1 MLVVAISAQPQN
13 IHLVM
18 PPKDCCINT
27 QIPMYRCLEN
37 SPRQCSG
44 YLWWCATVL
53 HGPSFENR
61 ISLSVFAVSNFY
73 RHCGFI
79 DAHQQCWNIF
89 RMFTTLLHHAS
100 CDGATVSYRLGVTV
114 SCRLGATVSYLLGAT
129 LSYRLGAIGPRF
141 WTIFVYPLT
150 FLVGPKVFSGK
161 TSLLNSVQWSGRAH
175 VGQIPETKPYSYQTL
190 LLATAD
196 FLNAF

>member
-1 MLVVAISAQPQN
+1 M
-13 IHLVM
+13 
-18 PPKDCCINT
+18 
-27 QIPMYRCLEN
+27 
-37 SPRQCSG
+37 
-44 YLWWCATVL
+44 L

-129 LSYRLGAIGPRF
+129 LSYRLGAIGPRLSQNAP
-141 WTIFVYPLT
+141 TPL
-150 FLVGPKVFSGK
+150 LP
-161 TSLLNSVQWSGRAH
+161 
-175 VGQIPETKPYSYQTL
+175 L
-190 LLATAD
+190 LLLTVLDWARPCWTD
-196 FLNAF
+196 SRNQTILLPNPTLGNRRSWLFEIIFWI

>member
-1 MLVVAISAQPQN
+1 M
-13 IHLVM
+13 
-18 PPKDCCINT
+18 
-27 QIPMYRCLEN
+27 
-37 SPRQCSG
+37 
-44 YLWWCATVL
+44 
-53 HGPSFENR
+53 
-61 ISLSVFAVSNFY
+61 
-73 RHCGFI
+73 
-79 DAHQQCWNIF
+79 
-89 RMFTTLLHHAS
+89 
-100 CDGATVSYRLGVTV
+100 SYRLGVTV

-141 WTIFVYPLT
+141 CTIFVYPLT

-196 FLNAF
+196 NGSAGFA

>member
-1 MLVVAISAQPQN
+1 MSGEFPTTVFWIFVV
-13 IHLVM
+13 M
-18 PPKDCCINT
+18 C
-27 QIPMYRCLEN
+27 N
-37 SPRQCSG
+37 SVARTLFSKS
-44 YLWWCATVL
+44 
-53 HGPSFENR
+53 H
-61 ISLSVFAVSNFY
+61 SLSVFAVSNLY

-79 DAHQQCWNIF
+79 DAHQQCWNTF

-141 WTIFVYPLT
+141 CTIFVYPLT

-175 VGQIPETKPYSYQTL
+175 VGQIPEAKPYSYQTL
-190 LLATAD
+190 LLGSAENWD
-196 FLNAF
+196 QYGPNFFSD